1 MSTAETMLK
10 LALRLAER
18 GDAEGAAEALRGV
31 LAMRAE
37 PQPNATQ
44 LVSQKVLASILGCSG
59 RHVRDLEARGQL
71 PEDACIGSGKAKRY
85 IVPVVLA
92 ALGKRVVAAD
102 PIADEA
108 RADMQR
114 RSQLRALPGGAS

>member
-1 MSTAETMLK
+1 MSVAETMLK

-37 PQPNATQ
+37 LEPVAPSLA
-44 LVSQKVLASILGCSG
+44 SQKKLATILGCSG
-59 RHVRDLEARGQL
+59 RHLRDLEARGAIPDEAIL
-71 PEDACIGSGKAKRY
+71 GSGKAKRY
-85 IVPVVLA
+85 DVNAVVA

-108 RADMQR
+108 REDMRR

>member
-1 MSTAETMLK
+1 MSVAETMLK

-37 PQPNATQ
+37 VEPVAPSLA
-44 LVSQKVLASILGCSG
+44 SQKKLATILRCSG
-59 RHVRDLEARGQL
+59 RHVRDLEARGAI
-71 PEDACIGSGKAKRY
+71 PGDAVIGSGKSKRY
-85 IVPVVLA
+85 IVDLVLA
-92 ALGKRVVAAD
+92 ALGKRVVVGD

-108 RADMQR
+108 RDDMR
-114 RSQLRALPGGAS
+114 RRAQLRALPGGAS